1 MSTDEASPLLE
12 PILTAR
18 QRCTPITLPI
28 DPSEE
33 ELARDWTLS
42 DADKAEVL
50 RCRGD
55 GHRRSFAVQLCV
67 LRRYGRFLT
76 EYEAIPARIT
86 NHLGRQLDL
95 PPVLFLEPPHREA
108 TGLEHE
114 RRIRDH
120 LGFRAFDRTAQEGL
134 ERWVQERALQGL
146 PDTEIF
152 DRAEDLLRSWKVVL
166 PAPSTLERIV
176 ASITTRARHEVF
188 GRIAGRLT
196 PGFCQAIDD
205 LLQVPEGEQRSRLF
219 RLKEY
224 PSGANVAEIT
234 LHIESYH
241 LLRGLGVGQ
250 IDWTGISPDWARHLA
265 QLAGRYDAGALKRFA
280 PTKRHALVAC
290 LLAEAQKTVLDHVIA
305 MHDQLMTA
313 LCRRSR
319 HAFEAR
325 HREFRRRAKRGLDT
339 LLAAVEI
346 LLDPQRPREAIL
358 SELERQI
365 DRDTLR
371 EARDS
376 CREFQRLEER
386 GYVDELCA
394 RYPHLRR
401 YLPAFFDL
409 PWQGGPG
416 AGPLLAGLD
425 LVRALDASERP
436 ALPADAAP
444 SFVPAAW
451 RSVLHLSDGTIHR
464 RVWEIALALAVRD
477 ALRCGD
483 LFLPES
489 RRHVSFWNL
498 LYDDRRWDQ
507 ERERA
512 YIELTLPREAD
523 QGLGRLT
530 QEFDTAARQADQG
543 LAQNPFAAIRDS
555 RLHLKRP
562 DALEIPDRVQELRR
576 VLETH
581 LPRVRIEDLLLDV
594 DAWCGFLRVF
604 RPLGGYQPRS
614 EDRAVALPA
623 ALIAHGTNLGLAAMG
638 HSAEGITVDM
648 LQHVTQWFLR
658 EETIKAANAA
668 LVDYHH
674 QLGLSSAWGDGTSS
688 SSDGQRFGVQAGSLL
703 GALYPRYFGYYDR
716 AVTVYTHTSDQ
727 YSVFGTRAISCSA
740 REAVYV
746 LDGLL
751 ENDTILGPREHSTD
765 THGYTEHLF
774 GLCYLLGY
782 RFLPR
787 LRGLGDQQ
795 LYKIDRGASYG
806 RLEPLFRG
814 GVDTDLIREQWDPL
828 VRVASSLRHRTAP
841 AHVVV
846 QRLVGSSP
854 SDRLAK
860 ALTALGRVVKTTYLL
875 RYLHDEQL
883 RRRVQ
888 RQLNRGESR
897 HELARWLFFAN
908 QGEFRTGDYEEMM
921 NKASCLSLLSNAVLV
936 WNTVRMGEI
945 VARLRAAGE
954 TVLDEDLARI
964 SPLAYAH
971 VIPNGT
977 YHFRQTVPGDGTSSR
992 T

>member
-18 QRCTPITLPI
+18 QRRTPIILPI

-42 DADKAEVL
+42 EADKAEVL
-50 RCRGD
+50 RCRGE

-76 EYEAIPARIT
+76 EYETIPARIT

-95 PPVLFLEPPHREA
+95 PPVLFLEPPRREA
-108 TGLEHE
+108 TDLEHE

-120 LGFRAFDRTAQEGL
+120 LGFRAFDRTAQEDL
-134 ERWVQERALQGL
+134 ERWVQDRATQGL
-146 PDTEIF
+146 PAPEIF
-152 DRAEDLLRSWKVVL
+152 DRAEDLLRSWKVIL

-176 ASITTRARHEVF
+176 ASITARARHELIE
-188 GRIAGRLT
+188 RIAGRLT
-196 PGFCQAIDD
+196 PPFRQAIDD

-219 RLKEY
+219 RLQEY
-224 PSGANVAEIT
+224 PPRANVAEIT
-234 LHIESYH
+234 LHIEHYH
-241 LLRGLGVGQ
+241 FLRGLGVGQ
-250 IDWTGISPDWARHLA
+250 IDWTGISPDGVRHLA
-265 QLAGRYDAGALKRFA
+265 QLAGRYDAHALKRFA
-280 PTKRHALVAC
+280 PAKRHALVAC

-305 MHDQLMTA
+305 MHDQLVTA

-319 HAFEAR
+319 NAFEAQ

-358 SELERQI
+358 GELERQI

-401 YLPAFFDL
+401 YLPAFFAL

-416 AGPLLAGLD
+416 AGPLLVGLS
-425 LVRALDASERP
+425 LVRALDAGERP
-436 ALPADAAP
+436 ALPADAPLA
-444 SFVPAAW
+444 FVPAAW
-451 RSVLHLSDGTIHR
+451 RPALYLDDGTIHR
-464 RVWEIALALAVRD
+464 RVWEIALGLAIRD
-477 ALRCGD
+477 ALRCGE

-507 ERERA
+507 ERDRA
-512 YIELTLPREAD
+512 YVELALPREVD
-523 QGLGRLT
+523 QILGRLT
-530 QEFDTAARQADQG
+530 QEFETVARQADQG
-543 LAQNPFAAIRDS
+543 LDRNPFAALRDG

-562 DALEIPDRVQELRR
+562 DALEIPERVQELRR
-576 VLETH
+576 VLEIH
-581 LPRVRIEDLLLDV
+581 LPRVRIEDLLQDV
-594 DAWCGFLRVF
+594 DAWCGFLQAF
-604 RPLGGYQPRS
+604 RPLGGYQAR
-614 EDRAVALPA
+614 EGDRGAALPA
-623 ALIAHGTNLGLAAMG
+623 ALIAHGTNLGIAAMG

-648 LQHVTQWFLR
+648 LRHVTQWFLR
-658 EETIKAANAA
+658 EETLKAANTA

-674 QLGLSSAWGDGTSS
+674 RLGLSSVWGDGTSS

-751 ENDTILGPREHSTD
+751 ENDTVLGPREHSTD

-782 RFLPR
+782 SFMPR
-787 LRGLGDQQ
+787 LRGLADQQ
-795 LYKIDRGASYG
+795 LYKLDRSTSYG

-814 GVDTDLIREQWDPL
+814 GIDTDLIREQWDPL
-828 VRVASSLRHRTAP
+828 VRVTSSLRHRTAP

-860 ALTALGRVVKTTYLL
+860 ALTALGRVVKTIYLL
-875 RYLHDEQL
+875 RYLHDEEL

-936 WNTVRMGEI
+936 WNTVRLEGI

-954 TVLDEDLARI
+954 SVLDEDLARI
-964 SPLAYAH
+964 SPIVSAH

-977 YHFRQTVPGDGTSSR
+977 YHFRQAVPGGTSNGM
-992 T
+992 